1 MPAKR
6 KKRQKRAKP
15 FSRPRRNKQAD
26 VAAAAEDVG
35 QEEGTLAERVKADY
49 STPGHPV
56 AYASP
61 ATVARFYNISQER
74 AKSILNQ
81 VDTYTLHREY
91 KKPAQFNPFY
101 VHKRRE
107 QVQADLIEIGAIAKE
122 NDGVRYLL
130 LLIDVMT
137 KKVWV
142 YPLTDKRGVSVSEAL
157 SKWISSLGRRNL
169 PKLLLSDLGKEFI
182 ASSVQEKLRAN
193 KIKWQSGK
201 GMSKAAVAERA
212 NKTIQVL
219 IYKYLTDR
227 ETLRYIDVLPQLVAT
242 YNGRGHR
249 TLKNMSPDEADK
261 PENEGR
267 VQEIFHD
274 RYEKLAKKKANVK
287 PRLKIDALVRVKTDS
302 SRISSSRRAYA
313 EQFHGEFYRI
323 IRINRTMPVPMY
335 HLRALDDGEFI
346 DGGFYAEELQPVE
359 GDLWKIESV
368 LDERTRRGKKEI
380 KVKWKYFGDRW
391 NEWIPASNVQK
402 VF

>member
-1 MPAKR
+1 MAAK
-6 KKRQKRAKP
+6 KKRRATRWKEKTAKP
-15 FSRPRRNKQAD
+15 PN
-26 VAAAAEDVG
+26 G
-35 QEEGTLAERVKADY
+35 GGGEEGAKEDGGEETLAQRIKADY
-49 STPGHPV
+49 SSPGHPV
-56 AYASP
+56 AFASP
-61 ATVARFYNISQER
+61 ATVARFYNITKEK
-74 AKSILNQ
+74 ATSILNQ

-101 VHKRRE
+101 VHNRRE
-107 QVQADLIEIGAIAKE
+107 QVQADLIEIGSIAKE

-137 KKVWV
+137 KKVWL
-142 YPLTDKRGVSVSEAL
+142 YPLKDKRGTSVTEAL
-157 SKWISSLGRRNL
+157 SHWIDSLGGKRNL

-182 ASSVQEKLRAN
+182 AKTFQEKLKQH

-212 NKTIQVL
+212 NKTLQVL

-249 TLKNMSPDEADK
+249 SLKNMTPDEADR
-261 PENEGR
+261 PENEAR
-267 VQEIFHD
+267 VQEVFHE
-274 RYEKLAKKKANVK
+274 RYEKLARKKAKVK
-287 PRLKIDALVRVKTDS
+287 PRLKIDGLVRVKTDS

-323 IRINRTMPVPMY
+323 VRINRTMPVPMY

-391 NEWIPASNVQK
+391 NEWIPASNVQQ